1 MRRLILSVL
10 LCLGITGMDVYAQ
23 VDYEEEI
30 QPIFNANCN
39 SCHSSGQNS
48 FNSSSYDAV
57 MASTSPASRYD
68 SKHVLP
74 GNANGSPLVD
84 KIEPNPQFG
93 SRMPQGGA
101 LSNEQISLIRQWID
115 EGANEVPTSNEVI
128 AELPE
133 GFELKGNYPNPFNPS
148 TNIRFQVPEAVSYQ
162 LKIYTAHGALVE
174 EIAGNASAG
183 ETSIPVSF
191 SNQPSGIYFYQLVA
205 ITANERYLL
214 GSEKM
219 TLVK

>member
-1 MRRLILSVL
+1 MRRLILSFL
-10 LCLGITGMDVYAQ
+10 LCLGISSMNVMAQ
-23 VDYEEEI
+23 VDYEDEI
-30 QPIFNANCN
+30 QPIFNASCT
-39 SCHSSGQNS
+39 SCHGGQSGVTLTSYSATMNS
-48 FNSSSYDAV
+48 VGDQYDKKIV
-57 MASTSPASRYD
+57 I
-68 SKHVLP
+68 P
-74 GNANGSPLVD
+74 GEPNNSPLVD

-101 LSNEQISLIRQWID
+101 LSDEQISLIRQWIA

-148 TNIRFQVPEAVSYQ
+148 TNIRFQVPEAVTYQ

-183 ETSIPVSF
+183 ETSVPVSF
-191 SNQPSGIYFYQLVA
+191 RNQPSGIYFYQLVA